1 MDASKFSDNGQG
13 TKRKVSRFSS
23 FYNFLFTNHNRSLVN
38 HDLIFSDSRMVPLF
52 VSSDRSS
59 YYDQKVVCVSS
70 SLLKCLKDSR
80 KGKSTCRF
88 CVAGL
93 YFRVRCGLF
102 GTSWN
107 PKRRETKMRQK
118 KNLVVLLMVCLWRN
132 LDLPSIQKHNYKP
145 NFPE

>member
-38 HDLIFSDSRMVPLF
+38 QDLIFSDSRMVPLF

-59 YYDQKVVCVSS
+59 FYDQKVVCVSS
-70 SLLKCLKDSR
+70 SLLNCLKGSR
-80 KGKSTCRF
+80 KGKSTCRY

-93 YFRVRCGLF
+93 YFVDCLALL
-102 GTSWN
+102 GTQRGG
-107 PKRRETKMRQK
+107 KQK
-118 KNLVVLLMVCLWRN
+118 
-132 LDLPSIQKHNYKP
+132 
-145 NFPE
+145 